1 MERKMVR
8 VVFKLERGGAGNGPA
23 WWAAFKPSDAEIV
36 GEGSGRQVVIKKNAE
51 PRWGPKPDGVRTYL
65 SRRLGERRDGEAWWE
80 LEEGTLLR
88 VGAQCKGGWRCATV
102 KSPVLVVEEGA
113 VWEGEDVDGSRW
125 VYIRIEG
132 ARPLRLEEVM
142 IDEKVLSCESGI

>member
-36 GEGSGRQVVIKKNAE
+36 GEGSGRKVVIKKNAE

-65 SRRLGERRDGEAWWE
+65 SRRLG
-80 LEEGTLLR
+80 
-88 VGAQCKGGWRCATV
+88 KKGWRSMV
-102 KSPVLVVEEGA
+102 GLGGGDIVEG
-113 VWEGEDVDGSRW
+113 WSSMQW
-125 VYIRIEG
+125 
-132 ARPLRLEEVM
+132 RLEM
-142 IDEKVLSCESGI
+142 CDCQKSSFGR